1 MRVHFYDDLSGGPRS
16 RKEVRLNDLGLFI
29 YEDGR
34 RVAIGFNLTPFLERP
49 SLLVTVTNAEG
60 QEAASLSVI
69 EAMEPN
75 FNLTLHLR
83 DDSRLDPYQ
92 VEAIVYYPTD
102 TGKREISDRL
112 VKTFDSSKPG
122 EQ

>member
-1 MRVHFYDDLSGGPRS
+1 MHVQFYDNLDGGPKS
-16 RKEVRLNDLGLFI
+16 RKEVRLNELGLYV

-49 SLLVTVTNAEG
+49 SLLVTISNAEG
-60 QEAASLSVI
+60 VEAASLSVI

-75 FNLTLHLR
+75 FNLTVPLR
-83 DDSRLDPYQ
+83 DQSNLDPYQ
-92 VEAIVYYPTD
+92 VEAIVYYISEN
-102 TGKREISDRL
+102 GKREISHR
-112 VKTFDSSKPG
+112 VNRTFDSSKPG

>member
-1 MRVHFYDDLSGGPRS
+1 MYV
-16 RKEVRLNDLGLFI
+16 

-49 SLLVTVTNAEG
+49 SLLVTITNAEG
-60 QEAASLSVI
+60 DEAASLSVI

-75 FNLTLHLR
+75 FNLTVHLR
-83 DDSRLDPYQ
+83 DDANLDPYT
-92 VEAIVYYPTD
+92 VEAVVYYVSED
-102 TGKREISDRL
+102 GKREASHRVVRTL
-112 VKTFDSSKPG
+112 DSSKPG

>member
-1 MRVHFYDDLSGGPRS
+1 MHVQFYDDLDGSPKP
-16 RKEVRLNDLGLFI
+16 RKEVRLNELGLYV

-49 SLLVTVTNAEG
+49 SLLVTIANSQG
-60 QEAASLSVI
+60 DEAASLSVI

-75 FNLTLHLR
+75 FNLTVHLR
-83 DDSRLDPYQ
+83 DDANLDPYK
-92 VEAIVYYPTD
+92 VEAIVYYVSEN
-102 TGKREISDRL
+102 GKREVSHRIVR
-112 VKTFDSSKPG
+112 TFDSSKPG